1 MCIVS
6 ILVAL
11 RKSEV
16 RKIPV
21 LCLPI
26 NRLFLSCAIFDILLH
41 RCGRKF
47 NLLLMSK
54 YLARTKTIAGQ
65 PFTALYALCVK
76 YMTVV
81 EATNDSL
88 LAVS

>member
-1 MCIVS
+1 VS

-21 LCLPI
+21 SCLPI
-26 NRLFLSCAIFDILLH
+26 NLFSFSCVIFVSILH
-41 RCGRKF
+41 NCGRKF

-54 YLARTKTIAGQ
+54 YPARTEIITRQ
-65 PFTALYALCVK
+65 PFTALYILGVK
-76 YMTVV
+76 YLTGV